1 MTTNIGVI
9 ALEGCV
15 GLSVFAP
22 ADLFNTANMIADASG
37 REGVRFD
44 THLLSVDGGP
54 VRTSSGHEIGTR
66 RLCDEAG
73 SLDVVIVPGI
83 GARSFA
89 ELDENLL
96 LHRDVPDMLVDLA
109 RGGATIAAACTG
121 TFLLGRT
128 GLLDKKKA
136 TTTWWMSEK
145 FRLEFPSV
153 ELHAEELLVD
163 EGGLIT
169 SAAGASALDLSLHL
183 IHRLAGPSLARLCAK
198 YLVVDGGD
206 KSQNLYSVPWHSKTR
221 DPLLEKAD
229 AIIRTTSGERLGVS
243 DLARHLN
250 MGERTLLRRM
260 RELTGMT
267 PQQYI
272 QAIRLDLIKPLLEA
286 SHVSIAQIAAD
297 AGFSDENAFRRA
309 FAQRMNCT
317 PAEYRKRFR
326 SA

>member
-1 MTTNIGVI
+1 MTTDIGVI

-22 ADLFNTANMIADASG
+22 ADLFNTANMIADTAG
-37 REGVRFD
+37 RAGARFS
-44 THLLSVDGGP
+44 THLLSNNGGP
-54 VRTSSGHEIGTR
+54 VRTSSGHEIGTQP
-66 RLCDEAG
+66 LCEVA
-73 SLDVVIVPGI
+73 SALDVVIVPGI
-83 GARSFA
+83 GAKSFA
-89 ELDENLL
+89 ELDDSLHN
-96 LHRDVPDMLVDLA
+96 HRDVPGLLADLA
-109 RGGATIAAACTG
+109 EGGATIAAACTG
-121 TFLLGRT
+121 TFLLGQS
-128 GLLDKKKA
+128 GLLNGRKA
-136 TTTWWMSEK
+136 TTTWWMAEK
-145 FRLEFPSV
+145 FRSQFPKV
-153 ELHAEELLVD
+153 DLKADALLVD
-163 EGGLIT
+163 EENVVT

-183 IHRLAGPSLARLCAK
+183 IQRLAGPSLARLSAK
-198 YLVVDGGD
+198 YLVVDGGK

-229 AIIRTTSGERLGVS
+229 SIIRATMGERLGVS
-243 DLARHLN
+243 DLAGRLH
-250 MGERTLLRRM
+250 MGERTLLRRI

-286 SHVSIAQIAAD
+286 GDVSIAQIAAD

-326 SA
+326 SV